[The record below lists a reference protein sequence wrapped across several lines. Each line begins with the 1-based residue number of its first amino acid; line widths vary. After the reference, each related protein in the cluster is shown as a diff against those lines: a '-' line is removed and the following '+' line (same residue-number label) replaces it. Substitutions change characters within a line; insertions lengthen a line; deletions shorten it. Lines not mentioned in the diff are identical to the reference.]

1 MATANLHSPEA
12 PFHIY
17 KSSAGSGK
25 TYTLARNYVKL
36 SLQAP
41 DYFKHILAVTF
52 TNRAAEEMKGRILL
66 FLQEMAQNNHALVA
80 ELATELGEKPSWIVD
95 RSAVVLKS
103 ILHEYSFFAVTT
115 IDTFFHRII
124 KTFTREIGLQGGF
137 QIEMDIER
145 VLDESINA
153 MFETLQD
160 DKQLAKWLIRFS
172 EERLLEG
179 KSYDIKGEIVKLG
192 SKLFSEEYKRLGLD
206 LTGEINKEQILA
218 IQKQLNTTRNGFLSE
233 MKTKAARIVVSIE
246 QAGFGVNSFSYKK
259 GGVAGYIYSL
269 AAGDI
274 KEAGVRVLAAME
286 DAEKWYAK
294 KDPQKELLHQLVV
307 DKLLPELLTLHQ
319 FMQEHSR
326 EYYTA
331 QELIRYLFTLG
342 ILQNL
347 AEKVAH
353 FRDENEVILISDL
366 PDFLQGVIRDN
377 DVPFIYE
384 KVGNRYF
391 HFLID
396 EFQDTSGFQWE
407 NFKPLVMNSL
417 SSGYFNMVVGD
428 VKQSIYRW
436 RGGDW
441 EILLHKIEQDV
452 DRSVLEVRNL
462 VSNRRSSATVI
473 DFNND
478 LYTQLP
484 QLAHAAFHTALEGI
498 DLPENQRTQL
508 LAKYAQL
515 QLAYGEAVQD
525 KPAET
530 SEEGHIGVTF
540 IEKEKGINFKEQAT
554 QKALGQVRALQD
566 AGYGLSEIAFL
577 VRSNGEAQHL
587 VNAFMK
593 AGEEGAGDGSAEGYR
608 YDVVSAE
615 ALYLRNATIVKLL
628 MSIFRYL
635 LNHNDQIALTE
646 VITTY
651 LGKEQLDGTLVSR
664 VTLHADSAELLPAD
678 FLVRRD
684 TLLRLPVYEL
694 IEELIAMFG
703 LNNWTDEVAYLHA
716 FQDAVLDF
724 SGTEKGDLQSFM
736 TWWTVRGYKRTLP
749 SGQATDAMEV
759 LTIHKAK
766 GLEFTVVILPFF
778 DWSLDHE
785 TTFDNLI
792 WVQDTHIT
800 QQQSL
805 LPLKYTAALQST
817 HFAMDY
823 LAEQSNAYLDNLNLI
838 YVATTRAEQVLL
850 INAPLPSKPQGLK
863 TTADI
868 LYCALEPN
876 LKDNQLLIGELPSR
890 SKSTE
895 VVTPTNAT
903 IFPTS
908 SWRDML
914 SIRISGKDVF
924 DESRMDQISYGL
936 LVHDILS
943 EMNVLSD
950 MERALENLSW
960 KYGLTQEINQELLQ
974 LMESLLD
981 DPKIKEWYRE
991 GQKVHNEVGLLSANG
1006 DQKRLDRVII
1016 DGSYAIV
1023 VDFKTGQPKSAD
1035 QKQVGE
1041 YMDLLKELNFE
1052 TVEGYLYYLGDKKAV
1067 KI

>member
-1 MATANLHSPEA
+1 MPTTNLLTSEA

-52 TNRAAEEMKGRILL
+52 TNRAAEEMKSRILL
-66 FLQEMAQNNHALVA
+66 FLQKMAQNDHALVA
-80 ELATELGEKPSWIVD
+80 ELAQELREKEAWIVE
-95 RSAVVLKS
+95 RSGVVLKRL
-103 ILHEYSFFAVTT
+103 LHEYSFFAVTT

-137 QIEMDIER
+137 QIEMDVER
-145 VLDESINA
+145 VLDESINV

-218 IQKQLNTTRNGFLSE
+218 IQKQLNAARNSFLSE
-233 MKTKAARIVVSIE
+233 MKAKAARIVVSIE
-246 QAGFGVNSFSYKK
+246 QAGFGVDSFSYKK
-259 GGVAGYIYSL
+259 GGIAGYIYSL
-269 AAGDI
+269 AAGDV
-274 KEAGVRVLAAME
+274 KEAGARVLAAMV

-294 KDPQKELLHQLVV
+294 KDPQKEVLHQLVV
-307 DKLLPELLTLHQ
+307 DKLLPELLSLHQ
-319 FMQEHSR
+319 FMQEHAKD
-326 EYYTA
+326 YYTA
-331 QELIRYLFTLG
+331 QELSRYLFTLG

-377 DVPFIYE
+377 DAPFIYE
-384 KVGNRYF
+384 KVGNRYY

-407 NFKPLVMNSL
+407 NFKPLVLNSL
-417 SSGYFNMVVGD
+417 ASGNFNMVVGD

-441 EILLHKIEQDV
+441 EILLHKIEQEV
-452 DRSVLEVRNL
+452 DQSILEVKNL
-462 VSNRRSSATVI
+462 VSNRRSSGTVI
-473 DFNND
+473 DFNNS

-484 QLAHAAFHTALEGI
+484 QLAHAAFVHALEGI
-498 DLPENQRTQL
+498 DLPENQRTAL
-508 LAKYAQL
+508 LSKYDQL
-515 QLAYGEAVQD
+515 QTAYGEAFQD
-525 KPAET
+525 KPVET
-530 SEEGHIGVTF
+530 SAVGNIEVTF
-540 IEKEKGINFKEQAT
+540 IEKEKGVTFKEQT
-554 QKALGQVRALQD
+554 TEKAIEQVRRLQD

-577 VRSNGEAQHL
+577 VRSNSEAQHL

-593 AGEEGAGDGSAEGYR
+593 AGEADNGDGYR

-615 ALYLRNATIVKLL
+615 ALYLRNSTIVKLL

-635 LNHNDQIALTE
+635 LNDRDKIALTE

-651 LGKEQLDGTLVSR
+651 LGKEGLDGSLVSS
-664 VTLHADSAELLPAD
+664 VTLKANPEELLPAD
-678 FLVRRD
+678 FVTNKH

-703 LNNWTDEVAYLHA
+703 LNQWTDEVAYLHA

-736 TWWTVRGYKRTLP
+736 TWWDVRGYKRTLP
-749 SGQATDAMEV
+749 SEQATDAMEV

-766 GLEFTVVILPFF
+766 GLEFGVVILPFF
-778 DWSLDHE
+778 DWTLDHE
-785 TTFDNLI
+785 TTFDNMI
-792 WVQDTHIT
+792 WVHDEYITH
-800 QQQSL
+800 QQSL

-838 YVATTRAEQVLL
+838 YVATTRAEQVLW
-850 INAPLPSKPQGLK
+850 INAPLPTNPQGLK

-868 LYCALEPN
+868 LYCALEPD
-876 LKDNQLLIGELPSR
+876 LKDNQLQIGALPHRSDKPEPTELSAP
-890 SKSTE
+890 
-895 VVTPTNAT
+895 T

-908 SWRDML
+908 SWREML

-924 DESRMDQISYGL
+924 DASRMNQISYGV
-936 LVHDILS
+936 LVHEVLS

-950 MERALENLSW
+950 MERSLENLNW
-960 KYGLTQEINQELLQ
+960 KYGLTQEINQELHG
-974 LMESLLD
+974 LMVSLCED
-981 DPKIKEWYRE
+981 AMIQDWYRAGRE
-991 GQKVHNEVGLLSANG
+991 VHNEVGLLTTEG
-1006 DQKRLDRVII
+1006 DQRRLDRVMI
-1016 DGSYAIV
+1016 DGRHATV

-1035 QKQVGE
+1035 QKQVQG
-1041 YMDLLKELNFE
+1041 YMELLRELGFQS
-1052 TVEGYLYYLGDKKAV
+1052 VEGYLYYLGDKTAV
-1067 KI
+1067 KL

>member
-1 MATANLHSPEA
+1 MAVTTLSIPQA

-36 SLQAP
+36 CLQAP

-52 TNRAAEEMKGRILL
+52 TNRAAEEMKSRILL
-66 FLQEMAQNNHALVA
+66 FLQKMAQNDHALVT
-80 ELATELGEKPSWIVD
+80 ELAEELGQKEAWIVE
-95 RSAVVLKS
+95 RSGVVLKRL
-103 ILHEYSFFAVTT
+103 LHEYSFFAVTT

-137 QIEMDIER
+137 QIEMDVDR

-179 KSYDIKGEIVKLG
+179 KSYDIKGEIARLG
-192 SKLFSEEYKRLGLD
+192 IKLFSEEYKRLGLD
-206 LTGEINKEQILA
+206 LAGEMDKAQLLTV
-218 IQKQLNTTRNGFLSE
+218 QKQLNATRHAFLTE
-233 MKTKAARIVVSIE
+233 MKAKASQIVDSIV
-246 QAGFGVNSFSYKK
+246 QAGFDVSSFAYKK
-259 GGVAGYIYSL
+259 GGIAGYIYSL
-269 AAGDI
+269 AGGEV
-274 KEAGVRVLAAME
+274 KEPGARVLAALE
-286 DAEKWYAK
+286 DAEKWYSK
-294 KDPQKELLHQLVV
+294 TDPQKEVIHQLVV
-307 DKLLPELLTLHQ
+307 DKLLPQLLDLQ
-319 FMQEHSR
+319 QYLQEHAKD
-326 EYYTA
+326 YYTA
-331 QELIRYLFTLG
+331 QELSRYLFTLG

-347 AEKVAH
+347 AEKIAH

-377 DVPFIYE
+377 DAPFIYE
-384 KVGNRYF
+384 KVGNRYY

-407 NFKPLVMNSL
+407 NFKPLVLNSL
-417 SSGYFNMVVGD
+417 ASGNFNMVVGD

-452 DRSVLEVRNL
+452 DQSILEVKNL
-462 VSNRRSSATVI
+462 VSNRRSSGTVI
-473 DFNND
+473 DFNNS

-484 QLAHAAFHTALEGI
+484 QLAHAAFVLALEGI
-498 DLPENQRTQL
+498 DLPENQRTAL
-508 LAKYAQL
+508 LTKYDQL
-515 QLAYGEAVQD
+515 QMAYGEAFQD

-530 SEEGHIGVTF
+530 SPTGNIEVNF
-540 IEKEKGINFKEQAT
+540 IEKEKGISFKEQT
-554 QKALGQVRALQD
+554 TERAIEQARRLQD

-577 VRSNGEAQHL
+577 VRSNSEAQHL
-587 VNAFMK
+587 VNAFMN
-593 AGEEGAGDGSAEGYR
+593 AGEADKGDGYR

-628 MSIFRYL
+628 ISIFRYL
-635 LNHNDQIALTE
+635 LNHKDRIALTE

-651 LGKEQLDGTLVSR
+651 LGKEALDGALVSS
-664 VTLHADSAELLPAD
+664 VTLKADAEELLPAD
-678 FLVRRD
+678 FIASTH

-694 IEELIAMFG
+694 IEELITMFG
-703 LNNWTDEVAYLHA
+703 LNQWTDEVAYLHA

-736 TWWTVRGYKRTLP
+736 TRWQLRGYKRTLP

-766 GLEFTVVILPFF
+766 GLEFGVVILPFF
-778 DWSLDHE
+778 DWTLDHD
-785 TTFDNLI
+785 TSFDNMI
-792 WVQDTHIT
+792 WVHDEHIT

-838 YVATTRAEQVLL
+838 YVATTRAERILW
-850 INAPLPSKPQGLK
+850 INAPLPTKPQALK

-868 LYCALEPN
+868 LYCALESD
-876 LKDNQLLIGELPSR
+876 LKDNQLQIGELPQR
-890 SKSTE
+890 SDKPELTKPAE
-895 VVTPTNAT
+895 PV
-903 IFPTS
+903 IFSTS
-908 SWRDML
+908 SWREML

-924 DESRMDQISYGL
+924 DASRMDQISYGL
-936 LVHDILS
+936 LVHEVLS
-943 EMNVLSD
+943 EMVVLSD
-950 MERALENLSW
+950 LEPALHNLGW
-960 KYGLTQEINQELLQ
+960 KYGLSKEIEGEVRG
-974 LMESLLD
+974 LMASLCKD
-981 DPKIKEWYRE
+981 AMIQDWYRE
-991 GQKVHNEVGLLSANG
+991 GRRVHNEVGLLTAKG
-1006 DQKRLDRVII
+1006 DQKRLDRVMI
-1016 DGSYAIV
+1016 DGQHATV
-1023 VDFKTGQPKSAD
+1023 VDFKTGQPKSID
-1035 QKQVGE
+1035 QKQVQGYIE
-1041 YMDLLKELNFE
+1041 LLQELGYQS
-1052 TVEGYLYYLGDKKAV
+1052 VEGYLYYLGEKKAV
-1067 KI
+1067 KL